1 MNELNLDFLKLNSV
15 TKFNQTTVWHSRV
28 LTSKEL
34 FKNSIKYREFSDL
47 QLPAAGEMGHPVF
60 VQRIK
65 NKKAFDSILNSE
77 IFVLNILSYTRTEND
92 D

>member
-65 NKKAFDSILNSE
+65 KQKGF
-77 IFVLNILSYTRTEND
+77 
-92 D
+92 